1 MVENLVFSVQGL
13 FDEVVEQG
21 VAQGVADKEAY
32 DELVDEV
39 IEAHL
44 AVGELDIDQN
54 VQGYASD
61 VKARWPEYE
70 KAFAMGE

>member
-1 MVENLVFSVQGL
+1 MVENLEFSVQGL

-39 IEAHL
+39 IGAHL
-44 AVGELDIDQN
+44 DLGELDADQDLE
-54 VQGYASD
+54 GFASD
-61 VKARWPEYE
+61 VKARFPEYE